1 MTQMLDYWTGL
12 NNENKFLMGISDRE
26 LEDYV
31 NNINK
36 KGVSLNRSKL
46 LGHWVLNVG
55 DQTNEYDFHSDRG
68 YDFSSDYA
76 PAFVK
81 SMFFSGKLKIRF
93 SYRGKWAFQ
102 GDSLVLTPD
111 YNTVDVTV
119 DPSALVPE
127 ENMQDSLDAWVIQYR
142 EQGMASFKRM
152 EERTEK
158 FSVKPRLDSSND
170 KMEWTESDGAV
181 RYLKRKEE

>member
-1 MTQMLDYWTGL
+1 V
-12 NNENKFLMGISDRE
+12 I
-26 LEDYV
+26 
-31 NNINK
+31 
-36 KGVSLNRSKL
+36 
-46 LGHWVLNVG
+46 
-55 DQTNEYDFHSDRG
+55 
-68 YDFSSDYA
+68 
-76 PAFVK
+76 
-81 SMFFSGKLKIRF
+81 
-93 SYRGKWAFQ
+93 
-102 GDSLVLTPD
+102 
-111 YNTVDVTV
+111 V

-170 KMEWTESDGAV
+170 KMEWTEPDGSV